1 MWNGIS
7 LKLSHSCFP
16 TILCICWTN
25 KILWK
30 IPLRLASEG
39 HPNHARE
46 KKISVILAFEFS
58 QPLLTRST
66 RANNIIKDMIRIN
79 TLIYYLLTFIC
90 VFKMIMKIKLNFVAV
105 WWEEKSII
113 LLIILWSG
121 SILIKRFVAPVWQQV
136 PVFFELSL

>member
-1 MWNGIS
+1 MFSYHTLYLLDKQNIMKDS
-7 LKLSHSCFP
+7 LEVGFGRTSKPCERKKNQCNFSVWIFI
-16 TILCICWTN
+16 TTN
-25 KILWK
+25 
-30 IPLRLASEG
+30 
-39 HPNHARE
+39 
-46 KKISVILAFEFS
+46 
-58 QPLLTRST
+58 LTRST

>member
-1 MWNGIS
+1 MFSYHTLYLLDKQNIMKDS
-7 LKLSHSCFP
+7 LEVGFGRTSKPCESKKNQCNFSVWIFI
-16 TILCICWTN
+16 TTN
-25 KILWK
+25 
-30 IPLRLASEG
+30 
-39 HPNHARE
+39 
-46 KKISVILAFEFS
+46 
-58 QPLLTRST
+58 LTRST

>member
-1 MWNGIS
+1 MFSYHTLYLLDKQNIMKDS
-7 LKLSHSCFP
+7 LEVGFGRTSKPCE
-16 TILCICWTN
+16 
-25 KILWK
+25 
-30 IPLRLASEG
+30 R
-39 HPNHARE
+39 R